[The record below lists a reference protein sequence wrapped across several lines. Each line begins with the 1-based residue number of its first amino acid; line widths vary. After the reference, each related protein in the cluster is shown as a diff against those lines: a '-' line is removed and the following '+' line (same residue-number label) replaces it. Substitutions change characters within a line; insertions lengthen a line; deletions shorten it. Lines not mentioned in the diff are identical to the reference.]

1 MNVLENLRL
10 AFQSIMANRLR
21 SGLTILGI
29 VIGVMAVI
37 TMLSIGGGTQA
48 SVTRQI
54 ESIGTNLLII
64 LPGRLTTGTIRG
76 GLGSAITL
84 TYADSE
90 ALKDLPSVNGVAP
103 VVQTAAQVVYLDS
116 NFQTNLIGTTP
127 DYTEVRNHRVAS
139 GSFFTESHIKARSLV
154 AVLGADVAKSLFG
167 EQDPVGQLIK
177 INRISFRVIGVL
189 EKKGGAGM
197 FTQDDLVIIP
207 ITTAFTY
214 FPRRADWRGQ
224 PSVTAI
230 YVQAR
235 DRNLLN
241 QTIEEVRA
249 ILRSRH
255 NLTPSADDDFSI
267 ITQEDM
273 LGMANAITNIFT
285 IFLGSIGAISLIV
298 GGIGIMNIMLVSVTE
313 RTREIGIRMAV
324 GAKRR
329 DILLQF
335 LTEAT
340 VLSLLGGAIGIILG
354 WLASWGV
361 SKINIGGS
369 NIETLVTPWSIL
381 LAVVFSAAVGLFF
394 GIYPANKAAHLNPIE
409 ALRYE

>member
-1 MNVLENLRL
+1 MSLMENLQL

-64 LPGRLTTGTIRG
+64 LPGRLTMGAIRG
-76 GLGSAITL
+76 GIGSAITL
-84 TYADSE
+84 TYADAG
-90 ALKDLPSVNGVAP
+90 ALERLPSLGGVAP
-103 VVQTAAQVVYLDS
+103 IIQSSVQVVYLDS
-116 NFQTNLIGTTP
+116 NIQTNLIGTTP
-127 DYTEVRNHRVAS
+127 DYTRVRNHRVIL
-139 GSFFTESHIKARSLV
+139 GSFITDSHIRARSLV
-154 AVLGADVAKSLFG
+154 VVLGNDVAKTLFG
-167 EQDPVGQLIK
+167 DQDPVGQVVK

-189 EKKGGAGM
+189 ERKGGAGM

-230 YVQAR
+230 YAQAR

-241 QTIEEVRA
+241 QAIEEVRSL
-249 ILRSRH
+249 LRKRH
-255 NLTPSADDDFSI
+255 DLAPSADDDFSI
-267 ITQEDM
+267 VTQEDM
-273 LGMANAITNIFT
+273 LSMANSITNIFT

-329 DILLQF
+329 DILMQF

-340 VLSLLGGAIGIILG
+340 VLSLLGGIIGIILG
-354 WLASWGV
+354 WLVSWGV

-369 NIETLVTPWSIL
+369 NIETLVTPWSVI
-381 LAVVFSAAVGLFF
+381 LAVIFSAAVGLFF
-394 GIYPANKAAHLNPIE
+394 GIYPANKAANLNPIE

>member
-1 MNVLENLRL
+1 MNVMENLRM

-37 TMLSIGGGTQA
+37 TMLAIGGGTQA
-48 SVTRQI
+48 SVTKQI

-64 LPGRLTTGTIRG
+64 LPGRITTGTVRG
-76 GLGSAITL
+76 GLGSAVTL
-84 TYADSE
+84 TYADAE
-90 ALKDLPSVNGVAP
+90 ALKSLPSLNGVAP
-103 VVQTAAQVVYLDS
+103 VVQSAVQVVYLDS
-116 NFQTNLIGTTP
+116 NTQTNLIGTTP
-127 DYTEVRNHRVAS
+127 DYVQVRNHKVAS
-139 GSFFTESHIKARSLV
+139 GSFFTDSHVRARSLV
-154 AVLGADVAKSLFG
+154 VVLGADVAKALFG
-167 EQDPVGQLIK
+167 DQDPVGQVVK

-197 FTQDDLVIIP
+197 FTQDDLVAIP

-235 DRNLLN
+235 DRNSIP
-241 QTIEEVRA
+241 QAIEEVRNL
-249 ILRSRH
+249 LRDRH
-255 NLTPSADDDFSI
+255 NLSPSAEDDFSI
-267 ITQEDM
+267 VTQEDM
-273 LGMANAITNIFT
+273 LSMANAITNIFT

-340 VLSLLGGAIGIILG
+340 VLSLLGGAIGIVLG

-361 SKINIGGS
+361 GRINIGGS
-369 NIETLVTPWSIL
+369 NIQTLVTPWSVL
-381 LAVVFSAAVGLFF
+381 LAVIFSAAVGLFF
-394 GIYPANKAAHLNPIE
+394 GIYPANKAASLNPIE

>member
-1 MNVLENLRL
+1 MNVMENLRM
-10 AFQSIMANRLR
+10 AFQSIMANRMR

-37 TMLSIGGGTQA
+37 TMLAIGGGTQA

-64 LPGRLTTGTIRG
+64 LPGRITTGAIRG

-84 TYADSE
+84 TYADAE
-90 ALKDLPSVNGVAP
+90 ALKSLPSLNGVAP
-103 VVQTAAQVVYLDS
+103 VVQSAVQVVYLDS
-116 NFQTNLIGTTP
+116 NTQTNLIGTTP
-127 DYTEVRNHRVAS
+127 DYVQVRNHKVAS
-139 GSFFTESHIKARSLV
+139 GSFFTDSHVKARSLV
-154 AVLGADVAKSLFG
+154 VVLGADVAKTLFG
-167 EQDPVGQLIK
+167 DQDPVGQVVK
-177 INRISFRVIGVL
+177 INRVSFRVIGVL

-197 FTQDDLVIIP
+197 FTQDDLVVIP

-230 YVQAR
+230 YAQAKDR
-235 DRNLLN
+235 NSLSQAMEEARNLL
-241 QTIEEVRA
+241 RD
-249 ILRSRH
+249 RH
-255 NLTPSADDDFSI
+255 DLPPSAEDDFSI
-267 ITQEDM
+267 VTQEDM
-273 LGMANAITNIFT
+273 LSMANAITNIFT

-340 VLSLLGGAIGIILG
+340 VLSLLGGAIGIVLG
-354 WLASWGV
+354 WLASWGIGR
-361 SKINIGGS
+361 INIGGS
-369 NIETLVTPWSIL
+369 NIQTLVTPWSVL
-381 LAVVFSAAVGLFF
+381 LAVIFSAAVGLFF
-394 GIYPANKAAHLNPIE
+394 GIYPANKAASLNPIE

>member
-1 MNVLENLRL
+1 MNLKENLQL
-10 AFQSIMANRLR
+10 AFQSIMANRMR

-54 ESIGTNLLII
+54 ESIGTNLIII
-64 LPGRLTTGTIRG
+64 LPGRMTMGAIRG

-84 TYADSE
+84 TYADAE
-90 ALKDLPSVNGVAP
+90 AMKDLPSLNGVAP
-103 VVQTAAQVVYLDS
+103 VIQSGVQAVYLDS
-116 NFQTNLIGTTP
+116 NAQTNLVGTTP
-127 DYTEVRNHRVAS
+127 DYTTVRNHRVAS
-139 GSFFTESHIKARSLV
+139 GSFITEAHVRARSLV
-154 AVLGADVAKSLFG
+154 AVLGADVARTLFG
-167 EQDPVGQLIK
+167 DQDPVGQVIK
-177 INRISFRVIGVL
+177 INRVSFRVIGVL

-197 FTQDDLVIIP
+197 FTQDDLIIIP

-230 YVQAR
+230 YAQAR

-241 QTIEEVRA
+241 QAIEEIRDL
-249 ILRSRH
+249 LRKRH
-255 NLTPSADDDFSI
+255 DLPLWADDDFSI
-267 ITQEDM
+267 VTQEDM

-324 GAKRR
+324 GARRR

-340 VLSLLGGAIGIILG
+340 VLSLLGGAIGIVLG
-354 WLASWGV
+354 WMASWGIG
-361 SKINIGGS
+361 KINIGGS
-369 NIETLVTPWSIL
+369 NIETLVTPWSVL
-381 LAVVFSAAVGLFF
+381 LAVFFSAAVGLFF
-394 GIYPANKAAHLNPIE
+394 GIYPANKAASLNPIE